1 MYVIF
6 SEEKE
11 ITMIAIKAIIITK
24 ISINFM
30 VISTKFGSKTKLKQN
45 YIEQIPEEIK
55 FCHEN
60 RYHVQPRALRNG
72 NGRFVFQVNEI
83 EEIQN
88 FVQLVDVVFC

>member
-30 VISTKFGSKTKLKQN
+30 VISTKFGSKTKLNQN
-45 YIEQIPEEIK
+45 LEQTRLSSLAWK
-55 FCHEN
+55 VFGFD
-60 RYHVQPRALRNG
+60 YPRNSIY
-72 NGRFVFQVNEI
+72 V
-83 EEIQN
+83 
-88 FVQLVDVVFC
+88 